1 MARPSHSDHVLQQL
15 NNQREWGFLCDCCIA
30 IGDIYFRAHKAVL
43 AACSSY
49 FRMMFIRDQQGTARL
64 DLSNMQ
70 ISAECFDLIL
80 QLMYLGR
87 IMVGSYEFEALKA
100 SMAYLQMYYIPDSL
114 EDLRDIRSSNL
125 TPSSSASSS
134 SSTSS
139 SSSSSTGPANGKMMF
154 GVRMFE
160 QQRPSVPE
168 VERAPKSAVS
178 TPVRPSFTVPVK
190 RPVVVEEVAVAV
202 AVAPPLIVAPPLV
215 DSLAEQPCDL
225 RKRSGGRSATL
236 KERPRF
242 GRTYTCDDCGFVF
255 SCEKLLIEHILTC
268 TNRKASFQ
276 PPRTSADADNDSNKE
291 ESSASEGMEEHRL
304 ICKGEDDWPD
314 HSLDSETVIKSVA
327 SGTENEPASTRTI
340 SIKTEPEENV
350 VSDMDGVKVIQI
362 GEHSTRD
369 CSSTRNNTFKDTKK
383 EQARFNCDPE
393 AGISGM
399 ETNSDPLEGH
409 MSSGEDS
416 GAPPKVRKIKEESLD
431 TDCIPCELCGAL
443 LTEED
448 QSAHYI
454 ANHMGHICACG
465 RCGQVLIKG
474 RQLQEHAERC
484 GESQG
489 AESDSHVE
497 DDSPL
502 LEDQPV
508 IDEGSLEGTDLACP
522 HCGLLFQSES
532 LALEHALVCH
542 EQELFRPAMLED
554 GAEPDHRRKHFC
566 SICGKGFY
574 QRCHLR
580 EHYTVHTK
588 EKQFSCQ
595 TCGKQFLRERQLRLH
610 TDMHKG
616 MARYVCPVCDQGTFL
631 KHDHVRHMI
640 SHLSAGETIC
650 QVCFQIFP
658 SGEHLEKHMDVHLYI
673 CGVCGEKFRLR
684 KDMRSHYNSKH
695 TKRL

>member
-1 MARPSHSDHVLQQL
+1 MSPQTMARPSHSDHVLQQL
-15 NNQREWGFLCDCCIA
+15 NNQREWGFLCDCLIA

-49 FRMMFIRDQQGTARL
+49 FRMMFIRDQQGAARL
-64 DLSNMQ
+64 DLSNLQ

-87 IMVGSYEFEALKA
+87 IVVGSYEFEQLKA
-100 SMAYLQMYYIPDSL
+100 SMTYLQMYYIPDSL
-114 EDLRDIRSSNL
+114 DDLRDIRSSGL

-134 SSTSS
+134 SS
-139 SSSSSTGPANGKMMF
+139 GRPASAKMMF
-154 GVRMFE
+154 GVRMYE
-160 QQRPSVPE
+160 QQRPADVQHLSKAAATGRPC
-168 VERAPKSAVS
+168 APPA
-178 TPVRPSFTVPVK
+178 
-190 RPVVVEEVAVAV
+190 EEVANAPLIL
-202 AVAPPLIVAPPLV
+202 APPVLPPPATDGAP
-215 DSLAEQPCDL
+215 EQPCDL
-225 RKRSGGRSATL
+225 RKRGGGRGSAL

-268 TNRKASFQ
+268 TNRKSF
-276 PPRTSADADNDSNKE
+276 PPLAQLDGD
-291 ESSASEGMEEHRL
+291 ESSKAESSDGADEHRVV
-304 ICKGEDDWPD
+304 CKGEDDWAEVEP
-314 HSLDSETVIKSVA
+314 
-327 SGTENEPASTRTI
+327 EPAAPPTRIDGEPGSTL
-340 SIKTEPEENV
+340 SVSVKTEPEEDAFPEMEV
-350 VSDMDGVKVIQI
+350 VRA
-362 GEHSTRD
+362 GEHPPRD
-369 CSSTRNNTFKDTKK
+369 
-383 EQARFNCDPE
+383 
-393 AGISGM
+393 G
-399 ETNSDPLEGH
+399 
-409 MSSGEDS
+409 
-416 GAPPKVRKIKEESLD
+416 GAPAHLKDKTSSDHEAAAPTSECHASGSEESPVPAKVRKVKEEE
-431 TDCIPCELCGAL
+431 TDGAPCELCGAA
-443 LTEED
+443 LTED
-448 QSAHYI
+448 DRSAHYLS
-454 ANHMGHICACG
+454 NHMAHICACG

-484 GESQG
+484 GESHG
-489 AESDSHVE
+489 GESDSHGE
-497 DDSPL
+497 DEASLPEEGL
-502 LEDQPV
+502 LEAA
-508 IDEGSLEGTDLACP
+508 DLPCP
-522 HCGLLFQSES
+522 HCGLTFQGDGP
-532 LALEHALVCH
+532 ALEHALTCH
-542 EQELFRPAMLED
+542 DQELFRPSLLDD
-554 GAEPDHRRKHFC
+554 GGEPDHRRKHFC

-588 EKQFSCQ
+588 EKQFTCQ

-658 SGEHLEKHMDVHLYI
+658 GGEQLEEHMDVHLYI

-695 TKRL
+695 TRRL

>member
-15 NNQREWGFLCDCCIA
+15 NNQREWGFLCDCLIA

-49 FRMMFIRDQQGTARL
+49 FRMMFIRDQQGAARL

-87 IMVGSYEFEALKA
+87 IMVGSYEFEELKA

-114 EDLRDIRSSNL
+114 DDLRDIRNSNL

-134 SSTSS
+134 SSSS
-139 SSSSSTGPANGKMMF
+139 SAGPSGGKMMF
-154 GVRMFE
+154 GVRMYDQVRPPAPE
-160 QQRPSVPE
+160 AEPGPKAAASSSGASRPSATGR
-168 VERAPKSAVS
+168 RAAAEDL
-178 TPVRPSFTVPVK
+178 
-190 RPVVVEEVAVAV
+190 VVA
-202 AVAPPLIVAPPLV
+202 APPTGVPTMAEA
-215 DSLAEQPCDL
+215 SSEQPCDL
-225 RKRSGGRSATL
+225 RKRSGGRNSAL
-236 KERPRF
+236 KDRPRF

-268 TNRKASFQ
+268 TNRKSYH
-276 PPRTSADADNDSNKE
+276 PPRGTEGDNDSGKA
-291 ESSASEGMEEHRL
+291 ESSTSESTEDQRVL
-304 ICKGEDDWPD
+304 CKGEEDWPEAKAD
-314 HSLDSETVIKSVA
+314 VDLAIRSVA
-327 SGTENEPASTRTI
+327 AGTDGDPVSTRT
-340 SIKTEPEENV
+340 IKTEPEERAFPQMEV
-350 VSDMDGVKVIQI
+350 VRGGQHAPRRSALWEKMASEHQPEPSVSDL
-362 GEHSTRD
+362 ENH
-369 CSSTRNNTFKDTKK
+369 NETF
-383 EQARFNCDPE
+383 
-393 AGISGM
+393 
-399 ETNSDPLEGH
+399 EGH
-409 MSSGEDS
+409 TSSGDDS
-416 GAPPKVRKIKEESLD
+416 GIPTKFPKVKEEKPD
-431 TDCIPCELCGAL
+431 ADGAPCELCGAL
-443 LTEED
+443 LVEED
-448 QSAHYI
+448 KSAHYLS
-454 ANHMGHICACG
+454 NHMGHICACG
-465 RCGQVLIKG
+465 HCGQVLIKG
-474 RQLQEHAERC
+474 RQLLEHAERC
-484 GESQG
+484 GEAHG
-489 AESDSHVE
+489 GESDSHG
-497 DDSPL
+497 DDEASL
-502 LEDQPV
+502 LEEPQGL
-508 IDEGSLEGTDLACP
+508 DEGLLEAGDLEAGDLDSGDLACP
-522 HCGLLFQSES
+522 HCGLLFQNES
-532 LALEHALVCH
+532 LALEHALTCH
-542 EQELFRPAMLED
+542 DQELFRPTALED
-554 GAEPDHRRKHFC
+554 GGEPDHRRKHFC

-588 EKQFSCQ
+588 EKQFTCQ

-610 TDMHKG
+610 TDMHRG

-658 SGEHLEKHMDVHLYI
+658 GGEQLEKHMDVHLYI

>member
-15 NNQREWGFLCDCCIA
+15 NNQREWGFLCDCLIA

-49 FRMMFIRDQQGTARL
+49 FRMMFIRDQQGTGRL

-87 IMVGSYEFEALKA
+87 IVVGSYEFEQLKA

-114 EDLRDIRSSNL
+114 EDLSDIRSSNL
-125 TPSSSASSS
+125 APTSSASSS
-134 SSTSS
+134 SSSS
-139 SSSSSTGPANGKMMF
+139 VSGGGKMMF
-154 GVRMFE
+154 GVRMYE
-160 QQRPSVPE
+160 QQRAAPAAE
-168 VERAPKSAVS
+168 MERSKKP
-178 TPVRPSFTVPVK
+178 VPVTAN
-190 RPVVVEEVAVAV
+190 RPAVVEEVISA
-202 AVAPPLIVAPPLV
+202 PLIIGPPTV
-215 DSLAEQPCDL
+215 DGTLEQPCDL
-225 RKRSGGRSATL
+225 RKRPSGRSSTL

-268 TNRKASFQ
+268 TNRKAYH
-276 PPRTSADADNDSNKE
+276 PPRGNTEGDNDSSKA
-291 ESSASEGMEEHRL
+291 ESSTSDSTEEQQVL
-304 ICKGEDDWPD
+304 CKGEDDWPEATP
-314 HSLDSETVIKSVA
+314 SSVLNIRSVV
-327 SGTENEPASTRTI
+327 SGTDDEPGSTQNI
-340 SIKTEPEENV
+340 SVKIEPEEGTIFSKIEMV
-350 VSDMDGVKVIQI
+350 RV
-362 GEHSTRD
+362 GERSPRD
-369 CSSTRNNTFKDTKK
+369 CRLHLDAMTHKDFLREKT
-383 EQARFNCDPE
+383 CSDPE
-393 AGISGM
+393 SEPGVSGL
-399 ETNSDPLEGH
+399 ETVH
-409 MSSGEDS
+409 MSSGDDP
-416 GAPPKVRKIKEESLD
+416 GIPTKLRKVKDERRDTESS
-431 TDCIPCELCGAL
+431 PCELCGAVL
-443 LTEED
+443 MEEEK
-448 QSAHYI
+448 STHYLSD
-454 ANHMGHICACG
+454 HLDHICACG

-484 GESQG
+484 GEAQG
-489 AESDSHVE
+489 VESDSHGE
-497 DDSPL
+497 DEASL
-502 LEDQPV
+502 LEDHQGME
-508 IDEGSLEGTDLACP
+508 EGLLEATDLACP
-522 HCGLLFQSES
+522 HCGLLFQNES
-532 LALEHALVCH
+532 LALEHTLTCH
-542 EQELFRPAMLED
+542 EQELFRPVLLEE
-554 GAEPDHRRKHFC
+554 GVEHDHRRKHFC

-588 EKQFSCQ
+588 EKQFTCQ

-658 SGEHLEKHMDVHLYI
+658 GGEQLEKHMDVHLYI

-695 TKRL
+695 TKRI

>member
-15 NNQREWGFLCDCCIA
+15 NNQREWGFLCDCLIA

-49 FRMMFIRDQQGTARL
+49 FRMMFIRDQQGAGRL

-87 IMVGSYEFEALKA
+87 IVVGSYEFEELKA

-134 SSTSS
+134 SSS
-139 SSSSSTGPANGKMMF
+139 SSSSSTGPAGGKMMF
-154 GVRMFE
+154 GVRMYE
-160 QQRPSVPE
+160 QQRPAAPEAERLPKAANGAAARQALPASV
-168 VERAPKSAVS
+168 AVS
-178 TPVRPSFTVPVK
+178 VSRPAP
-190 RPVVVEEVAVAV
+190 EEAAS
-202 AVAPPLIVAPPLV
+202 APLIVVPPVV
-215 DSLAEQPCDL
+215 DGAAEQPCDL
-225 RKRSGGRSATL
+225 RKRTGGRSANL
-236 KERPRF
+236 KDRPRF

-268 TNRKASFQ
+268 TNRKAYQ
-276 PPRTSADADNDSNKE
+276 PPKANAEGDNDSSKA
-291 ESSASEGMEEHRL
+291 ESSASEGTEEHRV
-304 ICKGEDDWPD
+304 ICKGEEDWNETR
-314 HSLDSETVIKSVA
+314 SDSEPPIRSVA
-327 SGTENEPASTRTI
+327 AGTDGESGSTRNI
-340 SIKTEPEENV
+340 SIKTEPEETMFPEIEV
-350 VSDMDGVKVIQI
+350 VRV
-362 GEHSTRD
+362 GEHGARD
-369 CSSTRNNTFKDTKK
+369 CRTRCGDAAHKDLLREKTGSD
-383 EQARFNCDPE
+383 RDPE
-393 AGISGM
+393 PGVSAM
-399 ETNSDPLEGH
+399 EDSSEPFECH
-409 MSSGEDS
+409 VSSGEDS
-416 GAPPKVRKIKEESLD
+416 GVPAKLRKVKEEKQE
-431 TDCIPCELCGAL
+431 TDCAPCELCGAL

-448 QSAHYI
+448 KSAHYLS
-454 ANHMGHICACG
+454 NHMGHICACG

-484 GESQG
+484 GESHG
-489 AESDSHVE
+489 GESDSHGE
-497 DDSPL
+497 DDASL
-502 LEDQPV
+502 LEETQGME
-508 IDEGSLEGTDLACP
+508 EGLLEGADLACP

-532 LALEHALVCH
+532 LALEHALACH
-542 EQELFRPAMLED
+542 DQELFRPVLLEE
-554 GAEPDHRRKHFC
+554 GGEPDHRRKHFC

-588 EKQFSCQ
+588 EKQFTCQ

-658 SGEHLEKHMDVHLYI
+658 GGDQLEKHMDVHLYI

>member
-15 NNQREWGFLCDCCIA
+15 NNQREWGFLCDCLIA

-49 FRMMFIRDQQGTARL
+49 FRMMFIRDQQGAGHL

-87 IMVGSYEFEALKA
+87 IVVGSYEFEELKA
-100 SMAYLQMYYIPDSL
+100 SMSYLQMYYIPDSL

-125 TPSSSASSS
+125 TPSSSS

-139 SSSSSTGPANGKMMF
+139 SSAGLSGGKMMF
-154 GVRMFE
+154 GVRMYE
-160 QQRPSVPE
+160 QQIPAAPEGELLPKPAPGSGGRPA
-168 VERAPKSAVS
+168 APAAAS
-178 TPVRPSFTVPVK
+178 
-190 RPVVVEEVAVAV
+190 RPVAVEEAPGGALV
-202 AVAPPLIVAPPLV
+202 VAPPAA
-215 DSLAEQPCDL
+215 DGAGEQPCDL
-225 RKRSGGRSATL
+225 RKRPGGRSSAL
-236 KERPRF
+236 KDRPRF
-242 GRTYTCDDCGFVF
+242 GRTYTCDDCGFFF

-268 TNRKASFQ
+268 TNRKAYH
-276 PPRTSADADNDSNKE
+276 PPRGGAEGGDSSGKG
-291 ESSASEGMEEHRL
+291 ESSASESAEEQRVVF
-304 ICKGEDDWPD
+304 KGEDDWADSQLPAGAAAA
-314 HSLDSETVIKSVA
+314 DSEP
-327 SGTENEPASTRTI
+327 GSTR
-340 SIKTEPEENV
+340 SIKTEPEDGLFPDVDV
-350 VSDMDGVKVIQI
+350 VQV
-362 GEHSTRD
+362 GEHAAGGCGARRD
-369 CSSTRNNTFKDTKK
+369 SLRASQEAEPGASGLETCGESADGGHLPSS
-383 EQARFNCDPE
+383 
-393 AGISGM
+393 S
-399 ETNSDPLEGH
+399 
-409 MSSGEDS
+409 DS
-416 GAPPKVRKIKEESLD
+416 GIPAKMRRVKDERQEAD
-431 TDCIPCELCGAL
+431 GAPCELCGAVL
-443 LTEED
+443 SEED
-448 QSAHYI
+448 KSGHYLS
-454 ANHMGHICACG
+454 NHMGHICACG

-484 GESQG
+484 GESHG
-489 AESDSHVE
+489 AESDSHGE
-497 DDSPL
+497 DEASL
-502 LEDQPV
+502 LEEEPQGLE
-508 IDEGSLEGTDLACP
+508 EGLLDAADLACP
-522 HCGLLFQSES
+522 HCGLLFQNES
-532 LALEHALVCH
+532 LALEHALSCH
-542 EQELFRPAMLED
+542 DQDLFRPALLDE
-554 GAEPDHRRKHFC
+554 GGEPDHRRKHFC

-588 EKQFSCQ
+588 EKQFTCQ

-658 SGEHLEKHMDVHLYI
+658 GGEQLEKHMDVHLYI

-695 TKRL
+695 TERL

>member
-1 MARPSHSDHVLQQL
+1 MARPSHSEHVLQQL

-87 IMVGSYEFEALKA
+87 IVVGHYEFEELKS

-114 EDLRDIRSSNL
+114 EDLRDIRTSNL

-134 SSTSS
+134 SSSS
-139 SSSSSTGPANGKMMF
+139 SSSSGVVGGKMMF

-160 QQRPSVPE
+160 QQRPSP
-168 VERAPKSAVS
+168 AKSDHMPKISNPASQQNVNIS
-178 TPVRPSFTVPVK
+178 TVRPVEDVVLPLPPVHA
-190 RPVVVEEVAVAV
+190 EN
-202 AVAPPLIVAPPLV
+202 LV
-215 DSLAEQPCDL
+215 EQPCDL
-225 RKRSGGRSATL
+225 RKRTSGRSATM

-268 TNRKASFQ
+268 TNRKAFQ
-276 PPRTSADADNDSNKE
+276 TPRAGKAGDSDKG
-291 ESSASEGMEEHRL
+291 ESSASEGAGDHRAVF
-304 ICKGEDDWPD
+304 KGEEDYPD
-314 HSLDSETVIKSVA
+314 HRSDTDTVIRSIATGMDHDSASNIKIKVEREEDSDTEMENIKVVQVSNHNVGSCKVRRRPFRSNVGDTIRFDSE
-327 SGTENEPASTRTI
+327 E
-340 SIKTEPEENV
+340 
-350 VSDMDGVKVIQI
+350 
-362 GEHSTRD
+362 
-369 CSSTRNNTFKDTKK
+369 
-383 EQARFNCDPE
+383 E
-393 AGISGM
+393 AGVSAVG
-399 ETNSDPLEGH
+399 DGALEGH
-409 MSSGEDS
+409 SKGPQ
-416 GAPPKVRKIKEESLD
+416 AKVCRIKEEKQD
-431 TDCIPCELCGAL
+431 GECTPCELCGAL

-448 QSAHYI
+448 PSAHYI
-454 ANHMGHICACG
+454 SSHMGHICACG
-465 RCGQVLIKG
+465 RCGQILIKG

-484 GESQG
+484 GEPQC
-489 AESDSHVE
+489 AEP
-497 DDSPL
+497 DSPG
-502 LEDQPV
+502 EESPV
-508 IDEGSLEGTDLACP
+508 PEEAQVMDEGLIEGADMGFRCP
-522 HCGLLFQSES
+522 LCGLIFETES
-532 LALEHALVCH
+532 LAVEHTLSCP
-542 EQELFRPAMLED
+542 EQDSFRPAMLED
-554 GAEPDHRRKHFC
+554 EPDHRRKHFC
-566 SICGKGFY
+566 AICGKGFY

-588 EKQFSCQ
+588 EKQFTCQ
-595 TCGKQFLRERQLRLH
+595 TCGKRFLRERQLRLH

-658 SGEHLEKHMDVHLYI
+658 SSEHLEKHMDVHLYI
-673 CGVCGEKFRLR
+673 CGLCGEKFRLR
-684 KDMRSHYNSKH
+684 KDMRSHYNLKH
-695 TKRL
+695 TKRQ

>member
-1 MARPSHSDHVLQQL
+1 MARLSHSDHVLQQL
-15 NNQREWGFLCDCCIA
+15 NNQREWGFLCDCLIA

-49 FRMMFIRDQQGTARL
+49 FRMMFIRDQQGAGRL

-87 IMVGSYEFEALKA
+87 IVVGSYEFDELKA

-134 SSTSS
+134 SS
-139 SSSSSTGPANGKMMF
+139 SSSSTGPAGGKMMF
-154 GVRMFE
+154 GVRMYE
-160 QQRPSVPE
+160 QQRPAAPEAERLPKTVSSTAGRPAVP
-168 VERAPKSAVS
+168 ATTS
-178 TPVRPSFTVPVK
+178 
-190 RPVVVEEVAVAV
+190 RPVVAEEVVV
-202 AVAPPLIVAPPLV
+202 NTPLIVAPPVV
-215 DSLAEQPCDL
+215 DGVVDQPCDL
-225 RKRSGGRSATL
+225 RKRSGGRSSTL
-236 KERPRF
+236 KDRPRF

-268 TNRKASFQ
+268 TNRKAYHPQRSNIEG
-276 PPRTSADADNDSNKE
+276 DNDSSKA
-291 ESSASEGMEEHRL
+291 ESSASESTEEHRV
-304 ICKGEDDWPD
+304 ICKGEEDWPEAKA
-314 HSLDSETVIKSVA
+314 DSDPTMRSSA
-327 SGTENEPASTRTI
+327 AGTDGGPGSTRSI
-340 SIKTEPEENV
+340 SIKTEPEESVFPEIEV
-350 VSDMDGVKVIQI
+350 VRV
-362 GEHSTRD
+362 GEHASRD
-369 CSSTRNNTFKDTKK
+369 CSTRFSDATRKDLLREKTGSDREPEPGVSGLENNSEPF
-383 EQARFNCDPE
+383 
-393 AGISGM
+393 
-399 ETNSDPLEGH
+399 EGH
-409 MSSGEDS
+409 MSSSDDS
-416 GAPPKVRKIKEESLD
+416 GIPAKLRKVKDEKPD
-431 TDCIPCELCGAL
+431 TDCSPCELCGAL

-448 QSAHYI
+448 KSAHYLS
-454 ANHMGHICACG
+454 NHMGHICACG

-484 GESQG
+484 GESHG
-489 AESDSHVE
+489 GESDSHGE
-497 DDSPL
+497 DEVSL
-502 LEDQPV
+502 LEEPQGME
-508 IDEGSLEGTDLACP
+508 EGLLEAADLACP
-522 HCGLLFQSES
+522 HCGLLFQNES
-532 LALEHALVCH
+532 LALEHALACH
-542 EQELFRPAMLED
+542 DPELFRPVLLEE
-554 GAEPDHRRKHFC
+554 GSEPDHRRKHFC

-588 EKQFSCQ
+588 EKQFTCQ

-658 SGEHLEKHMDVHLYI
+658 GGEQLEKHMDVHLYI

>member
-15 NNQREWGFLCDCCIA
+15 NNQREWGFLCDCLIA

-49 FRMMFIRDQQGTARL
+49 FRMMFIRDQQGAGHL

-87 IMVGSYEFEALKA
+87 IVVGSYEFEELKA

-134 SSTSS
+134 SS
-139 SSSSSTGPANGKMMF
+139 SSSTGLFGGKMMF
-154 GVRMFE
+154 GVRMYE
-160 QQRPSVPE
+160 QQRPAATEAEILAKAVNNSSGSGGGRPAGPAVP
-168 VERAPKSAVS
+168 AAVS
-178 TPVRPSFTVPVK
+178 
-190 RPVVVEEVAVAV
+190 RPVVTEEAAT
-202 AVAPPLIVAPPLV
+202 ASLIVAPTTS
-215 DSLAEQPCDL
+215 DGAAEQPCDL
-225 RKRSGGRSATL
+225 RKRSGGRGSAL
-236 KERPRF
+236 KDRPRF

-268 TNRKASFQ
+268 TNRKAFN
-276 PPRTSADADNDSNKE
+276 PPRGNAEADSKG
-291 ESSASEGMEEHRL
+291 ESSASESTEEHRVV
-304 ICKGEDDWPD
+304 CKGEDDWTD
-314 HSLDSETVIKSVA
+314 ARVDLDLPIRLVVA
-327 SGTENEPASTRTI
+327 GTDGELRSAR
-340 SIKTEPEENV
+340 SIKTEPEESV
-350 VSDMDGVKVIQI
+350 FPEIEMVRI
-362 GEHSTRD
+362 GEHVNRD
-369 CSSTRNNTFKDTKK
+369 CGTGRKDVLREKMGLSRDSEPGVSGLESSS
-383 EQARFNCDPE
+383 DPVE
-393 AGISGM
+393 GHLSSSSDAGI
-399 ETNSDPLEGH
+399 PAKLR
-409 MSSGEDS
+409 
-416 GAPPKVRKIKEESLD
+416 KVKEEKQD
-431 TDCIPCELCGAL
+431 ADCTPCELCGAL
-443 LTEED
+443 LSEQDKST
-448 QSAHYI
+448 HYLS
-454 ANHMGHICACG
+454 NHMGHICACG

-484 GESQG
+484 GESHG
-489 AESDSHVE
+489 GESDSHGE
-497 DDSPL
+497 DEASLLGEAQGMEEGL
-502 LEDQPV
+502 LEA
-508 IDEGSLEGTDLACP
+508 SDLSCP
-522 HCGLLFQSES
+522 HCGLLFQNES
-532 LALEHALVCH
+532 LALEHALSCH
-542 EQELFRPAMLED
+542 DQELFRPVMLDE
-554 GAEPDHRRKHFC
+554 GGEPDHRRKHFC

-588 EKQFSCQ
+588 EKQFTCQ

-658 SGEHLEKHMDVHLYI
+658 GGEQLEKHMDVHLYI

>member
-15 NNQREWGFLCDCCIA
+15 NNQREWGFLCDCLIA

-49 FRMMFIRDQQGTARL
+49 FRMMFIRDQQGAGRL

-87 IMVGSYEFEALKA
+87 IVVGSYEFEELKA

-125 TPSSSASSS
+125 TPSSSASASASS

-139 SSSSSTGPANGKMMF
+139 TGPAGGKMMF
-154 GVRMFE
+154 GVRMYE
-160 QQRPSVPE
+160 KPRPPAPE
-168 VERAPKSAVS
+168 VERIPKAVTSSAA
-178 TPVRPSFTVPVK
+178 RPAVPVTAS
-190 RPVVVEEVAVAV
+190 RPVVAEEVVNT
-202 AVAPPLIVAPPLV
+202 PLIVAPPVV
-215 DSLAEQPCDL
+215 DGAVEQPCDL
-225 RKRSGGRSATL
+225 RKRSSARGSAL
-236 KERPRF
+236 KDRPRF

-268 TNRKASFQ
+268 TNRKAFN
-276 PPRTSADADNDSNKE
+276 PPRGNADGDNDSSKA
-291 ESSASEGMEEHRL
+291 ESSTSESLDDHRAV
-304 ICKGEDDWPD
+304 CKGEDDWPGVKV
-314 HSLDSETVIKSVA
+314 DSDLTIRSVA
-327 SGTENEPASTRTI
+327 AGTDGEPGSTRSV
-340 SIKTEPEENV
+340 SIKTEPEESV
-350 VSDMDGVKVIQI
+350 FPEIEMVRVGDRDLLRAKMSVEREPAPSVSGV
-362 GEHSTRD
+362 ENS
-369 CSSTRNNTFKDTKK
+369 
-383 EQARFNCDPE
+383 
-393 AGISGM
+393 
-399 ETNSDPLEGH
+399 SDPFEGH
-409 MSSGEDS
+409 MSSSEDL
-416 GAPPKVRKIKEESLD
+416 GIPTKLRKVKEEKQDPDSA
-431 TDCIPCELCGAL
+431 PCELCGDL

-448 QSAHYI
+448 KSAHYLS
-454 ANHMGHICACG
+454 NHMGHICACG

-489 AESDSHVE
+489 RESDSNGE
-497 DDSPL
+497 DEASL
-502 LEDQPV
+502 LEEPQGM
-508 IDEGSLEGTDLACP
+508 DEGLLEAADLACS

-532 LALEHALVCH
+532 VALEHALSCH
-542 EQELFRPAMLED
+542 DQELFRPVLLDD
-554 GAEPDHRRKHFC
+554 GAEQDHRRKHFC

-588 EKQFSCQ
+588 EKQFTCQ

-658 SGEHLEKHMDVHLYI
+658 GGEQLEKHMDVHLYI